1 MKFYYC
7 YVILTIATLS
17 CSSTRFGVVNAAS
30 ATGSGSAES
39 EICYCA
45 PNSYKFTL
53 DFSLT
58 CSPVNITL
66 GDAVAATT
74 CFVTPLFIRDPEV
87 SDLVPV
93 SVPSIDILEFNQNGQ
108 VIVQEN
114 IGGLG
119 LGLDGNTFS
128 YISYAAIP
136 GMIVDPEDLPKGI
149 QVNIVGLNKDGE
161 EIINVYQIPFTNACG
176 AYPVLSEGQS
186 IGWTR
191 FVSIFLHC

>member
-74 CFVTPLFIRDPEV
+74 CFVIPFGDPEV

-93 SVPSIDILEFNQNGQ
+93 SVQSIDILEFNRNGQ

-114 IGGLG
+114 IGADFI
-119 LGLDGNTFS
+119 DGNTFS
-128 YISYAAIP
+128 YISYATIL
-136 GMIVDPEDLPKGI
+136 GMIMDPEDLPGGI

-161 EIINVYQIPFTNACG
+161 EIANVHQIPFTNACG

-191 FVSIFLHC
+191 FNVDYHI

>member
-1 MKFYYC
+1 M
-7 YVILTIATLS
+7 
-17 CSSTRFGVVNAAS
+17 RFHLARVYI
-30 ATGSGSAES
+30 SG
-39 EICYCA
+39 
-45 PNSYKFTL
+45 
-53 DFSLT
+53 
-58 CSPVNITL
+58 
-66 GDAVAATT
+66 
-74 CFVTPLFIRDPEV
+74 
-87 SDLVPV
+87 
-93 SVPSIDILEFNQNGQ
+93 Q
-108 VIVQEN
+108 
-114 IGGLG
+114 G

-136 GMIVDPEDLPKGI
+136 GMIVDPEDLPRGI